1 MLPPFGSQGADA
13 LESCT
18 SSSLLSLDGQRQ
30 YAAADLHPG
39 NIMVRVV
46 DPNSLWG
53 RVAHFFNLNTA
64 PHLVLLDVGMTAE
77 LSPHDQ
83 RHIVSFFKV
92 RLW

>member
-1 MLPPFGSQGADA
+1 M
-13 LESCT
+13 
-18 SSSLLSLDGQRQ
+18 
-30 YAAADLHPG
+30 
-39 NIMVRVV
+39 RVV

-83 RHIVSFFKV
+83 SHIISFFKV
-92 RLW
+92 SAPLLVNSRGRLPFLFTILVEAGY